1 MRCMKIIKIIKIIFD
16 KFDGKVVRQD
26 WSVLVVR
33 GEPAS
38 V

>member
-1 MRCMKIIKIIKIIFD
+1 MRCMKIIKIIFD

-26 WSVLVVR
+26 WSVRVVR